1 MMIEANVPKDL
12 RHLVAQKVFEIATKL
27 DGLVPTLIKG
37 VVKSRV
43 EHATGKIP
51 PYVDHVRK
59 WGEAG
64 IVKTKTK
71 QTAKMAD
78 RGIKC
83 MMVGYANDHS
93 GDTYEMLNWMTRKVM
108 ESRDIIWLNRMY
120 FENNLNHEENKNEFQ
135 GDEYIDGAEEPGI
148 PFAKW
153 CRSQ

>member
-12 RHLVAQKVFEIATKL
+12 RHVVAQKAFETATKL
-27 DGLVPTLIKG
+27 DGLVPTSIKG

-51 PYVDHVRK
+51 LYVDHLRK

-93 GDTYEMLNWMTRKVM
+93 GNTYKMLNWMTRRVL
-108 ESRDIIWLNRMY
+108 ESHDIIWLNQMY
-120 FENNLNHEENKNEFQ
+120 FKTILTIRKMKMIFRMMSTLMGLKNQKFQ
-135 GDEYIDGAEEPGI
+135 
-148 PFAKW
+148 
-153 CRSQ
+153 